1 MTKTPT
7 DQDQAEQKRDAI
19 TVPPAHKTTNTTTPD
34 KAAPKPVAEDDA
46 EVDFFEN
53 VPV

>member
-7 DQDQAEQKRDAI
+7 DQDQAEHKRDAI
-19 TVPPAHKTTNTTTPD
+19 TVPPAHKTPNTTMPD

-46 EVDFFEN
+46 EEDFFEN